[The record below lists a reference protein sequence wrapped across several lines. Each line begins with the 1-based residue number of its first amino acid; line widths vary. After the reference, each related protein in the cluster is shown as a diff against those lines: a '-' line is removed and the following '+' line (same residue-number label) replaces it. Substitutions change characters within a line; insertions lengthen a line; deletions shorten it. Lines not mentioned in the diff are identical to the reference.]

1 MNICYPAI
9 VHKNEDVYIL
19 EFIDWNKPAISA
31 PTLAQV
37 IVKAREAL
45 NLYISV
51 CLTNYECLPRVSS
64 HAEIRQINEENNG
77 LIIYI
82 DQELKANHYGRTVTK
97 RLMVPER
104 LIRYAEENKMSLSDI
119 LTEGIINRA
128 LM

>member
-19 EFIDWNKPAISA
+19 EFIDWDKPAISA

-64 HAEIRQINEENNG
+64 HAEIRRINEENNG